1 MIEAH
6 RTILH
11 VDMDAFFASI
21 EQRDNPSYRGKP
33 VIVGARPGHRGV
45 VSAASYEARRYGIH
59 SAMPINEAHGR
70 CPQGAFVRPRM
81 ELYARESQEIMA
93 VLTAFS
99 PAVEQVSID
108 EAFIDITGT
117 SRLWG
122 TPAKTAEALAARIRN
137 ERRLTAS
144 IGIAPNKFIAKIASD
159 LNKPNGITLAPF
171 GQADIEQ
178 WLAPMPVGRIWG
190 VGRITAALLD
200 SMGVRTIGELQQ
212 CPCEFLI
219 RRFGAAGRS
228 LWELARGIDDRPV
241 GEEGPAQSISR
252 EHTFDRDCRDREEFR
267 RVLLSLSRD
276 VGRQARQ
283 QGLAAATVF
292 LTFRLP
298 DFSRHTRRTTIARP
312 TALSRRIFEEAVRM
326 LDETRIPSGG
336 LRLIGVGVTNFG
348 RSEQLDLFAGEND
361 DPALEASESAMDRI
375 NRRFGE
381 KALFLGGEV
390 KGAEASNKRAR
401 GK

>member
-1 MIEAH
+1 
-6 RTILH
+6 
-11 VDMDAFFASI
+11 MDAFFASI

-45 VSAASYEARRYGIH
+45 VSAASYEARRFGIH

-70 CPQGAFVRPRM
+70 CPQGVFVRPRM

-93 VLTAFS
+93 VLTSFS

-108 EAFIDITGT
+108 EAFVDITGT

-122 TPAKTAEALAARIRN
+122 SPAKTAEALAARVRD
-137 ERRLTAS
+137 ERWLTAS

-171 GQADIEQ
+171 EQADIEL

-190 VGRITAALLD
+190 VGAKTEALLD
-200 SMGVRTIGELQQ
+200 AMGVCTIGELQQ
-212 CPCEFLI
+212 CPCEFLV

-241 GEEGPAQSISR
+241 GEDGPARSISR

-267 RVLLSLSRD
+267 RILLSLARD

-283 QGLAAATVF
+283 QGLSAATVF
-292 LTFRLP
+292 LTYRLP
-298 DFSRHTRRTTIARP
+298 DFSRHTRRTTLARP
-312 TALSRRIFEEAVRM
+312 TALTRRIFEEAARM
-326 LDETRIPSGG
+326 LDATRIPDGA

-348 RSEQLDLFAGEND
+348 RAAQMDLFAGEND
-361 DPALEASESAMDRI
+361 DPAVEASESAMDRI

-381 KALFLGGEV
+381 KALFLGGEA
-390 KGAEASNKRAR
+390 KGTAASDRRMR